1 MPLPL
6 GQISMSE
13 VNTELALSATAT
25 ITMNDTAVRTLAA
38 VPTGAISMTNLQGKG
53 AAFAATISSP
63 QLQMDLFSFAA
74 GAGYPPTGGAAT
86 ITVAPGVYIWS
97 NNTGVA
103 AMTIPNG
110 FGAGNLT
117 LINNG
122 FIMGQGGAGAPGP
135 SLANG
140 SAGGPAISINQPVTI
155 NNTNPAAYIGGGGG
169 GGGGGASPGTTL
181 ARAGGGGGVGG
192 AGGGVGSA
200 TPTAPGAGG
209 AIGVTGSNGTADG
222 GGGGGRVFPGTAP
235 APSPSSGGLGNPG
248 GGNGGRVGVV
258 NPRTGQISLGGG
270 GGGGGW
276 GAAGGIGAWTVAAA
290 GPPGQPGSGGAANNV
305 GGNSNLGA
313 NLRPGGTGGPAV
325 RLNGSTVTWTSGD
338 TTRVWGSV
346 A

>member
-1 MPLPL
+1 MPTPV
-6 GQISMSE
+6 GQISLSQ
-13 VNTELALSATAT
+13 VNTELAFPATAT
-25 ITMNDTAVRTLAA
+25 ITMNDTAVRTLAG

-122 FIMGQGGAGAPGP
+122 FIMGRGGDGAPAP

-155 NNTNPAAYIGGGGG
+155 NNTNPAAFIGGGGG
-169 GGGGGASPGTTL
+169 GGGGGANPGGGTG
-181 ARAGGGGGVGG
+181 RAGGAGGVGGGGGGVGG
-192 AGGGVGSA
+192 A
-200 TPTAPGAGG
+200 TPTAGGSGG
-209 AIGVTGSNGTADG
+209 AIGGSGSNGTADG
-222 GGGGGRVFPGTAP
+222 GGGGGRVFPGT
-235 APSPSSGGLGNPG
+235 SSGPDPGSGGVGNPG
-248 GGNGGRVGVV
+248 GGNGGRVGVL
-258 NPRTGQISLGGG
+258 NPRTGQLSLGGG

-276 GAAGGIGAWTVAAA
+276 GAAGGAGAWTVAAS

-305 GGNSNLGA
+305 GGNSNLV
-313 NLRPGGTGGPAV
+313 NNPKPGGAGGRAV
-325 RLNGSTVTWTSGD
+325 NLNGSTVTWTSGN
-338 TTRVWGSV
+338 TTRVWGAV